1 MHFPDIKPLPKPI
14 LEPTVFRAEYR
25 RLRRQGFTREQ
36 AVELATWFS
45 EPLPF

>member
-1 MHFPDIKPLPKPI
+1 MDFPGVKPLPKLI
-14 LEPTVFRAEYR
+14 LDPRVMRAEYR
-25 RLRRQGFTREQ
+25 RLRRQGFTRSQ